1 MRRKH
6 KKFIDPRY
14 FMEEKLEEN
23 RPPFKGGYQHEEPDN
38 SEVKPTPGGY
48 QKEEPQQF
56 SGDVKD
62 VAAAQEKIE
71 GVLNALYDTGV
82 DNDGLKAL
90 LQNIIKDID
99 SGFVGEPT

>member
-1 MRRKH
+1 MRIKH

-14 FMEEKLEEN
+14 FMDEKREKIQEVEI
-23 RPPFKGGYQHEEPDN
+23 GGGDQ
-38 SEVKPTPGGY
+38 TIQGL
-48 QKEEPQQF
+48 EPQF
-56 SGDVKD
+56 AGDLET
-62 VAAAQEKIE
+62 VAAASEEIE
-71 GVLNALYDTGV
+71 RILNQLYDSGV